1 MKSWSTGHGPGFSFI
16 DSYNVID
23 KKSGTGFKRFKKDA
37 EFFKHHFPGK
47 PIVPAVYIIES
58 AAQAAGILWSKQS
71 KNIFSKKVYGI
82 AGVEK
87 FNFYKFVLPE
97 QTLNINVVC
106 LTSIQ
111 KLGRFKIKCT
121 VDNELIAQGII
132 LMAKIDNLL

>member
-1 MKSWSTGHGPGFSFI
+1 MKSWSTGHGPGFCFI
-16 DSYNVID
+16 DSYKTVD
-23 KKSGTGFKRFKKDA
+23 KNSGIGVKTFKKDA
-37 EFFKHHFPGK
+37 EFFKHHFPSK

-58 AAQAAGILWSKQS
+58 AAQAAGILWGKQS

-82 AGVEK
+82 AGIEK
-87 FNFYKFVLPE
+87 FNFYRFVLPE
-97 QTLNINVVC
+97 QILSIEVEC